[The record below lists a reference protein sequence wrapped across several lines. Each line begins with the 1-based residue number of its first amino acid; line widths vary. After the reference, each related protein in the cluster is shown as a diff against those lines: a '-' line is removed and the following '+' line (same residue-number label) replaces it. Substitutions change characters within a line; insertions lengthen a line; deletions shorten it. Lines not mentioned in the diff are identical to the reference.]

1 MGAGYR
7 GGFGHTDGEKKHQN
21 NIESS
26 KKSSESLIDKSLIKE
41 LKNNNIKF
49 SEKDVLFITK
59 DKTNQTVWLEKGNEG
74 AGFEH
79 IKARHGNDFVKAFN
93 FNEDTLHESLY
104 KAIKYGNVV
113 DNHIETRNGIPSI
126 TRVYDYQGNHYLL
139 TGIGTNGFIVSAR
152 PQKKEK

>member
-1 MGAGYR
+1 MGAGYK

-26 KKSSESLIDKSLIKE
+26 KKSSEKLIDKSLIKE

-49 SEKDVLFITK
+49 SKKDVLFITK
-59 DKTNQTVWLEKGNEG
+59 DKTNQIVWLEKGNEG

-79 IKARHGNDFVKAFN
+79 IKARHGRDFVKAFN
-93 FNEDTLHESLY
+93 FNEDTLHESLH

-113 DNHIETRNGIPSI
+113 DNHIEIRNGIPSI

>member
-1 MGAGYR
+1 MGAGFK
-7 GGFGHTDGEKKHQN
+7 GGFGYTDGEKKHQN

-26 KKSSESLIDKSLIKE
+26 KKSSVSLIDESLIKE
-41 LKNNNIKF
+41 LKDNNIKF

-59 DKTNQTVWLEKGNEG
+59 DKNNQTVWIEKGNES

-79 IKARHGNDFVKAFN
+79 IKVRHGNDFVKAFN

-113 DNHIETRNGIPSI
+113 DNHIEKRNS
-126 TRVYDYQGNHYLL
+126 
-139 TGIGTNGFIVSAR
+139 SAW
-152 PQKKEK
+152 